1 MPGKRER
8 ERGRGRSPS
17 HNARMATRPRHQ
29 TSGDII
35 YRLCSRGSRRAAVAV
50 TKGSLSPSSSPPGP
64 FPSPAPLSHF
74 LPIPRATSL
83 NSRNRVL
90 TSPPPSA
97 HRQYHHCYHHYHLL
111 PPPWAPI
118 VSTAIA
124 IRGCQKSRGSAEVRA
139 VIRTPAHDSNSPR
152 CRRPR
157 GGFASHLVLSRL
169 VSSRS

>member
-1 MPGKRER
+1 MQPRFTPCCRHRNKRL
-8 ERGRGRSPS
+8 
-17 HNARMATRPRHQ
+17 TF
-29 TSGDII
+29 TFF
-35 YRLCSRGSRRAAVAV
+35 
-50 TKGSLSPSSSPPGP
+50 LSPGP

-111 PPPWAPI
+111 PPPPAPL
-118 VSTAIA
+118 SASPSPFEDA
-124 IRGCQKSRGSAEVRA
+124 KSREDPPKFELSSGRPHMTVIAHVA
-139 VIRTPAHDSNSPR
+139 VVLGGDSRLISS
-152 CRRPR
+152 C
-157 GGFASHLVLSRL
+157 L